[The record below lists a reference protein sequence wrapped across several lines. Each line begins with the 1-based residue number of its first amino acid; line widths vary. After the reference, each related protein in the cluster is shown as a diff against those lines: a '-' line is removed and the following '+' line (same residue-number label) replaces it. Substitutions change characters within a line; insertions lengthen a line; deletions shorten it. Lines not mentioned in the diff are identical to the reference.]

1 MRIGRVAWL
10 VGIGTLLSVLV
21 ASAATAQGSGK
32 ATAKMQDKEGNSVGT
47 ADFVEGPNGVAVSV
61 NAKDLPPGEH
71 GIHIHEKGKS
81 SPPDFKDAGEHYNP
95 TKAKHGFSNPEG
107 PHASD
112 LKNINVTEGGTASY
126 TDTAESLTVAGAQ
139 NAILD
144 SDGSALVIHE
154 KADDYETDPSG
165 ESGDRIAAG
174 VIKEV
179 ASGETTTAKEST
191 TSGPLPSSGG
201 MDVLLLAG
209 LSAIAGL
216 GLLLLVLRPRRA

>member
-1 MRIGRVAWL
+1 MSI
-10 VGIGTLLSVLV
+10 LV
-21 ASAATAQGSGK
+21 AGAATAQGSGK
-32 ATAKMQDKEGNSVGT
+32 ATAKMQDKEGNPVGT
-47 ADFVEGPNGVAVSV
+47 ADFVGGPNEVAVPV
-61 NAKDLPPGEH
+61 NAKNLQTVEH
-71 GIHIHEKGKS
+71 GIHVHEKGKS

-95 TKAKHGFSNPEG
+95 TNAKHGFNNPEG

-112 LKNINVTEGGTASY
+112 LKNINVTEDGTASY

-174 VIKEV
+174 VIKEAV
-179 ASGETTTAKEST
+179 TGETTTAKEST

-201 MDVLLLAG
+201 PDILLLA
-209 LSAIAGL
+209 AIAAIGGV
-216 GLLLLVLRPRRA
+216 GLLLLVLRPRRT